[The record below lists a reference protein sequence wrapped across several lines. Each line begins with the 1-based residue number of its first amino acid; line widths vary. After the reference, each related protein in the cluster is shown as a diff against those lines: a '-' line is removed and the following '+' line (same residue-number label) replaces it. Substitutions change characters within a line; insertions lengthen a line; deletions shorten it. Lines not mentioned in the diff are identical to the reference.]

1 MTIRAF
7 IVRSSLIIAASALM
21 CIVAIGALLA
31 LRPPLIRS
39 YEDQVAHA
47 LHTQRITY
55 QQIRFGEMYPDRVN
69 RQYGEYVGPIT
80 IAVYVTLNDGR
91 EVAGWV
97 ECRRMAE
104 QCTLSL
110 LDLEMR
116 RIPLPEFSRQR
127 ALPWMEWL
135 ERTIADLWN

>member
-1 MTIRAF
+1 MNRAG
-7 IVRSSLIIAASALM
+7 IVRSALVLAVCALM
-21 CIVAIGALLA
+21 CIAAIGALLA
-31 LRPPLIRS
+31 LRLPVIQS
-39 YEDQVAHA
+39 YEDQVAYA
-47 LHTQRITY
+47 LRALRIPY

-104 QCTLSL
+104 NCTLSL
-110 LDLEMR
+110 LDLGLR
-116 RIPLPEFSRQR
+116 RVPLPEFSKQR
-127 ALPWMEWL
+127 VWPWIEWF
-135 ERTIADLWN
+135 ERATAGLWN